1 MMKKTTQPSIV
12 HKQRAALTASVVTA
26 FVIIAACAM
35 LFVKIAEE
43 VREQDT
49 MVFDKWALMS
59 INEHSTAFL
68 DRFMPIATDI
78 GGVVG
83 IVALLALFGT
93 VFTIRREYRRLAILF
108 VGVSGAVLLNLILK
122 AVFMRERPD
131 LWVQLIH
138 ETGYSF
144 PSGHAMS
151 SAGLGLSL
159 VVALWS
165 SRWRWWA
172 IGFATV
178 YILFVGFSRLY
189 LGVHYPTDI
198 AAGWLVSAVWV
209 LTVGLLVRSSIGHR
223 AFKDS

>member
-1 MMKKTTQPSIV
+1 MTTRPSIIHRHQAV
-12 HKQRAALTASVVTA
+12 LTASVIGIFA
-26 FVIIAACAM
+26 LIATCAM

-49 MVFDKWALMS
+49 LVFDKWALTT
-59 INEHSTAFL
+59 INDHSTVFL
-68 DRFMPIATDI
+68 DRFIPIATDV
-78 GGVVG
+78 GGIVG
-83 IVALLALFGT
+83 IVVLVAVFGAI
-93 VFTIRREYRRLAILF
+93 FLYRRVYRRLAILCIG
-108 VGVSGAVLLNLILK
+108 VGGAVLLNLILK

-151 SAGLGLSL
+151 SAGLGFSL

-172 IGFATV
+172 VGFATV

-189 LGVHYPTDI
+189 LGVHYPTDV

-209 LTVGLLVRSSIGHR
+209 LSVWLLLRSSIGAR
-223 AFKDS
+223 VIKRGV

>member
-1 MMKKTTQPSIV
+1 
-12 HKQRAALTASVVTA
+12 
-26 FVIIAACAM
+26 
-35 LFVKIAEE
+35 
-43 VREQDT
+43 
-49 MVFDKWALMS
+49 MS
-59 INEHSTAFL
+59 INEYSTAFP

-83 IVALLALFGT
+83 IVVLLALFGT

-108 VGVSGAVLLNLILK
+108 VGVGGAVLLNLILK

-172 IGFATV
+172 AYF
-178 YILFVGFSRLY
+178 R
-189 LGVHYPTDI
+189 
-198 AAGWLVSAVWV
+198 
-209 LTVGLLVRSSIGHR
+209 GLLSSHHPLRTAPYPALLLWLAHGCYN
-223 AFKDS
+223 DQ

>member
-1 MMKKTTQPSIV
+1 MTTKQPAVV
-12 HKQRAALTASVVTA
+12 HKQRAALTAGVIAV
-26 FVIIAACAM
+26 FVIIASCAM

-49 MVFDKWALMS
+49 MVFDKWALMT
-59 INEHSTAFL
+59 INEHSTKFL
-68 DRFMPIATDI
+68 DRFIPIATDV

-83 IVALLALFGT
+83 IVVLVALFGT
-93 VFTIRREYRRLAILF
+93 IFTVRREYRRLAILF
-108 VGVSGAVLLNLILK
+108 IGVGGAVLLNLILK
-122 AVFMRERPD
+122 SVFMRERPD

-172 IGFATV
+172 VGFATL

-189 LGVHYPTDI
+189 LGVHYPTDV

-209 LTVGLLVRSSIGHR
+209 LAVSLLVRSSIGHR
-223 AFKDS
+223 VFKDS